1 MELPD
6 LISTSLASVL
16 TVMVLSYL
24 VGDNPLF
31 RIAMHLLVGTAAG
44 YAGAIA
50 VHNVLRPGL
59 VDPLIEA
66 GLEGLLSPAGLP
78 TLILPWILVI
88 TLLLKASPTTSRL
101 GTPAMAVLVG
111 VGAAVVV
118 GGAISGTLI
127 PQTLATMQSL
137 NPGVVGTA
145 SAGVRLERLL
155 DLVIILIGTLTT
167 LLYFRFSSREG
178 EGDTPLAN
186 VAGITIPGPLSLL
199 RAVGSGFIAITFAV
213 MYAGAVAATLI
224 ILSERVQFL
233 RDTLSEL
240 FGTLG

>member
-1 MELPD
+1 MELSD
-6 LISTSLASVL
+6 LISTFIAAVL

-59 VDPLIEA
+59 VDPLFEV
-66 GLEGLLSPAGLP
+66 GLPGLLSPSGFV

-88 TLLLKASPTTSRL
+88 TLLLKVSPLAARF
-101 GTPAMAVLVG
+101 GTPSMALLVG

-127 PQTLATMQSL
+127 PQALATMQSL
-137 NPGVVGTA
+137 SPGAAGTP
-145 SAGVRLERLL
+145 SAGVRLERML
-155 DLVIILIGTLTT
+155 DLVIILVGTLTT

-178 EGDTPLAN
+178 ETPLMN
-186 VAGITIPGPLSLL
+186 LGGISIPGPLSLL
-199 RAVGSGFIAITFAV
+199 RAVGSGFIALTFAV
-213 MYAGAVAATLI
+213 MYAGALAATLI
-224 ILSERVQFL
+224 VLAERVQFL
-233 RDTLSEL
+233 RDTLAIL
-240 FGTLG
+240 IGAPG